1 MRPSTAHALATA
13 AIVAALALSAD
24 GVGATPETTCAAAAA
39 HDRRVDYG
47 FCVSR
52 LSHHHDS
59 PDADTWGLAKVAADV
74 GVAIAGDAVYDIKA
88 LLATSSKPPGEG
100 EGEGDAQERAVLEQ
114 CQRLYD
120 AAESAFAEAY
130 DAINRRDYAAG
141 KGKAAEAAS
150 LARRCDDAFA
160 RAALRPPPQVARW
173 GEESAKIA
181 VVCTAITDLID

>member
-1 MRPSTAHALATA
+1 MRPSTSRALAA
-13 AIVAALALSAD
+13 AALVAAAALALSVD
-24 GVGATPETTCAAAAA
+24 GVGATPETTCAAVAAR
-39 HDRRVDYG
+39 DQRVDYG
-47 FCVSR
+47 FCVPR

-74 GVAIAGDAVYDIKA
+74 GVATAGDAVYDIKA
-88 LLATSSKPPGEG
+88 LLATKPQ
-100 EGEGDAQERAVLEQ
+100 GDAQARAALEQ

-141 KGKAAEAAS
+141 KGKAAQAAS

>member
-1 MRPSTAHALATA
+1 MRPSTAGALAA
-13 AIVAALALSAD
+13 AALVATLALS
-24 GVGATPETTCAAAAA
+24 VGATPETTCAAAAA

-74 GVAIAGDAVYDIKA
+74 GVATAGDAVYDIKA
-88 LLATSSKPPGEG
+88 LLANKPPA
-100 EGEGDAQERAVLEQ
+100 DAQARAALEQ

-120 AAESAFAEAY
+120 AAEMAFAEAY
-130 DAINRRDYAAG
+130 DGINRRDYAAG
-141 KGKAAEAAS
+141 KGKAAEAAA

-160 RAALRPPPQVARW
+160 RAAVRPPPQVARW
-173 GEESAKIA
+173 GEESSKIA
-181 VVCTAITDLID
+181 VVCTAITDLIG